1 MKLCL
6 VTQPGR
12 GGFAA
17 LAALALECG
26 DPATAGPLS
35 KARTCQRI
43 PKSRP
48 ELGTEQSHNR
58 VEWHAAAF
66 CLVERK
72 SLMGCAM

>member
-6 VTQPGR
+6 ETQPGR

-17 LAALALECG
+17 LAALAFECG
-26 DPATAGPLS
+26 DMSPLS
-35 KARTCQRI
+35 KARTCPRT